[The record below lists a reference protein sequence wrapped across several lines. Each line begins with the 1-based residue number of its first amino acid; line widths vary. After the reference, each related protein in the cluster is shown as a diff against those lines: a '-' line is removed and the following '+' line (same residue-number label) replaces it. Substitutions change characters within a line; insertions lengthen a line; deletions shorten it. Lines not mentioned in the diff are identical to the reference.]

1 MSVAHKKE
9 TQKWFY
15 PLLAFMHDSRS
26 IGIILLACT
35 ALSLLLSNIPNLG
48 VYFTHI
54 WHIHFNGTE
63 AHSFNIFGIHLP
75 NSPVLIINDFLMA
88 FFFFL
93 AGMEIKREV
102 VQGELNTLRK
112 ALLPSLGAVGGMLVP
127 AILFIQFNRDTAFMS
142 GWAIPTATDIA
153 FSLGIASL
161 LGNKVPV
168 NLKIFLTAL
177 AIIDDLGAIVV
188 IALFYGGKLHLGYL
202 LGCTITIVL
211 LWWLQRSNK
220 KFGWMHIV
228 SGILLWY
235 FMFNSGIH
243 ATVAGVLFAFFIPIK
258 DIVNFEVKLHL
269 PVYFIIIPIFALAN
283 TAIILPSH
291 FTEALD
297 SSLSWGI
304 IAGLVIGKPLGIC
317 GISYLIVKRG
327 WAVLPAKVNWHH
339 MIGAGMLAGIGFTM
353 SIFIA
358 TLAFKTT
365 TEQDVAK
372 ISVLLA
378 TIIAML
384 LGYFWLKINGKTVII
399 KKTSK

>member
-1 MSVAHKKE
+1 MSVASKKTE
-9 TQKWFY
+9 KKWFY

-26 IGIILLACT
+26 IGVILLSCT
-35 ALSLLLSNIPNLG
+35 AISLILSNIPNIG
-48 VYFTHI
+48 ANYVQA
-54 WHIHFNGTE
+54 WHFHFNGTE
-63 AHSFNIFGIHLP
+63 AHSFTILGIHLP
-75 NSPVLIINDFLMA
+75 NSPLLFINDFLMA

-102 VQGELNTLRK
+102 VKGELNTLRK
-112 ALLPSLGAVGGMLVP
+112 AILPSLGAVGGMLTP
-127 AILFIQFNRDTAFMS
+127 AILFIQFNRDTSYMS

-177 AIIDDLGAIVV
+177 AIIDDLGAILV
-188 IALFYGGKLHLGYL
+188 IALFYGGKLKLIYL
-202 LGCTITIVL
+202 LACAIMIIA
-211 LWWLQRSNK
+211 LWWLQRIQK
-220 KFGWMHIV
+220 KFGWLHIV
-228 SGILLWY
+228 IGVLLWY

-243 ATVAGVLFAFFIPIK
+243 ATVAGVVFAFFIPIK
-258 DIVNFEVKLHL
+258 DIVNFEVKLHI
-269 PVYFIIIPIFALAN
+269 PVYFVIIPIFALAN
-283 TAIILPSH
+283 TSIIFPSELS
-291 FTEALD
+291 TALD

-317 GISYLIVKRG
+317 GVCYILVKRG
-327 WAVLPAKVNWHH
+327 WAVLPAKVNWNH

-365 TEQDVAK
+365 VEQDIAK

-378 TIIAML
+378 SLIAML
-384 LGYFWLKINGKTVII
+384 LGYFWLKIN
-399 KKTSK
+399 SKPVLTKNK

>member
-1 MSVAHKKE
+1 MSVTLKDKS
-9 TQKWFY
+9 QKWVY

-35 ALSLLLSNIPNLG
+35 AISLIVSNTPDVGTNYAH
-48 VYFTHI
+48 V
-54 WHIHFNGTE
+54 WHMHFNGTE
-63 AHSFNIFGIHLP
+63 AHSFSVFGIHLP
-75 NSPVLIINDFLMA
+75 NSPILVINDLLMA

-127 AILFIQFNRDTAFMS
+127 AILFIQFNRDTAYMS

-168 NLKIFLTAL
+168 NIKIFLTAL
-177 AIIDDLGAIVV
+177 AIMDDLGAIVV
-188 IALFYGGKLHLGYL
+188 IALFYGGKLQLIYL
-202 LGCTITIVL
+202 LACAIMIVL
-211 LWWLQRSNK
+211 LWWLQRINK
-220 KFGWMHIV
+220 KFGWIHILL
-228 SGILLWY
+228 GILLWY

-258 DIVNFEVKLHL
+258 DIINFEVKLHI
-269 PVYFIIIPIFALAN
+269 PVYFFIIPIFALAN
-283 TAIILPSH
+283 TSIILPGQI
-291 FTEALD
+291 TEALD

-317 GISYLIVKRG
+317 GVCYLIVKRG
-327 WAVLPAKVNWHH
+327 WAVLPAKVNWYH

-372 ISVLLA
+372 ISVLLS

-384 LGYFWLKINGKTVII
+384 LGYFWLKINGKPVIV
-399 KKTSK
+399 KK

>member
-1 MSVAHKKE
+1 MSVTHKKE

-48 VYFTHI
+48 VHFTHI

-220 KFGWMHIV
+220 KFGWMHII

-291 FTEALD
+291 FTDALD

-384 LGYFWLKINGKTVII
+384 FGYFWLKINGKPVII

>member
-1 MSVAHKKE
+1 
-9 TQKWFY
+9 
-15 PLLAFMHDSRS
+15 MHDSRS

-48 VYFTHI
+48 VHFTHI

-220 KFGWMHIV
+220 KFGWMHII

-291 FTEALD
+291 FTDALD

-384 LGYFWLKINGKTVII
+384 FGYFWLKINGKPVII

>member
-15 PLLAFMHDSRS
+15 PLLAFMHDSRP

-63 AHSFNIFGIHLP
+63 ARSFNIFGIHLP

>member
-1 MSVAHKKE
+1 MSTLKNNK

-35 ALSLLLSNIPNLG
+35 ALSLIISNIPAIG
-48 VYFTHI
+48 EAYTHL
-54 WHIHFNGTE
+54 WHYHFNGNE
-63 AHSFNIFGIHLP
+63 AHSFNVIGLHLP
-75 NSPVLIINDFLMA
+75 NSPLVIINDFLMA

-102 VQGELNTLRK
+102 VQGELNTIKK

-127 AILFIQFNRDTAFMS
+127 AILFIQFNRDSPFMS

-161 LGNKVPV
+161 LGNKVSV

-177 AIIDDLGAIVV
+177 AIIDDLGAIIV
-188 IALFYGGKLHLGYL
+188 IALFYGEKLHFVYL
-202 LGCTITIVL
+202 LGCAIVIVL
-211 LWWLQRSNK
+211 LWWLQKMHK
-220 KFGWMHIV
+220 KFGWMQIILSV
-228 SGILLWY
+228 LLWY

-243 ATVAGVLFAFFIPIK
+243 ATVAGVIFAFFIPLK

-283 TAIILPSH
+283 TAIVLPQN
-291 FTEALD
+291 FAEALD
-297 SSLSWGI
+297 TSLSWGI

-317 GISYLIVKRG
+317 GMAYLMVKRG

-358 TLAFKTT
+358 TLAFKSEN
-365 TEQDVAK
+365 EQDIAK
-372 ISVLLA
+372 ISVLIA
-378 TIIAML
+378 TIIAMT
-384 LGYFWLKINGKTVII
+384 LGYFWLKINSKPVII
-399 KKTSK
+399 KKAK

>member
-1 MSVAHKKE
+1 MSVTHKKE

-48 VYFTHI
+48 VHFTHI

-220 KFGWMHIV
+220 KFGWMHII

-291 FTEALD
+291 FTDALD

-327 WAVLPAKVNWHH
+327 LAVLPAKVNWHH

-384 LGYFWLKINGKTVII
+384 LGYFWLKINGKPVII

>member
-1 MSVAHKKE
+1 MSVTLKDKS
-9 TQKWFY
+9 QKWVY

-35 ALSLLLSNIPNLG
+35 AISLIVSNTPDVGTNYAH
-48 VYFTHI
+48 V
-54 WHIHFNGTE
+54 WHMHFNDTE
-63 AHSFNIFGIHLP
+63 AHSFSVFGIHLP
-75 NSPVLIINDFLMA
+75 NSPILVINDLLMA

-127 AILFIQFNRDTAFMS
+127 AILFIQFNRDTAYMS

-168 NLKIFLTAL
+168 NIKIFLTAL
-177 AIIDDLGAIVV
+177 AIMDDLGAIVV
-188 IALFYGGKLHLGYL
+188 IALFYGGKLQLIYL
-202 LGCTITIVL
+202 LACAMMIVL
-211 LWWLQRSNK
+211 LWWLQRINK
-220 KFGWMHIV
+220 KFGWIHILL
-228 SGILLWY
+228 GILLWY

-258 DIVNFEVKLHL
+258 DIINFEVKLHI
-269 PVYFIIIPIFALAN
+269 PVYFFIIPIFALAN
-283 TAIILPSH
+283 TSIILPGQI
-291 FTEALD
+291 TEALD

-317 GISYLIVKRG
+317 GVCYLIVKRG
-327 WAVLPAKVNWHH
+327 WAVLPAKVNWYH

-372 ISVLLA
+372 ISVLLS

-384 LGYFWLKINGKTVII
+384 LGYFWLKINGKPVIV
-399 KKTSK
+399 KK